1 MIVLVLV
8 ISTGNLLSPAAEN
21 RAGTLGVRGGGDLR
35 RHFWPNTQT
44 LGHRVHSG
52 RQQGH
57 RVSPPVAGLVII
69 PSLRSAEE
77 CANLVV
83 SKSCVPLPCPVSF
96 LG

>member
-1 MIVLVLV
+1 M
-8 ISTGNLLSPAAEN
+8 
-21 RAGTLGVRGGGDLR
+21 
-35 RHFWPNTQT
+35 
-44 LGHRVHSG
+44 HSG

-83 SKSCVPLPCPVSF
+83 SKSCVPLLCPVSF
-96 LG
+96 LGSQWLLGLKVGNSKIGDKT